1 MEGPQSKGQIAVGE
15 KLGAGG
21 AHFRGREVR
30 AGFTEERLL
39 KLRPWGQKT
48 PAKQTLGGNVPGPQ
62 RARGEKWH
70 GMFEGT
76 RSQGDGLDEARRE
89 SLGKGLAEEAEAGH
103 LGPRGLRGAF
113 ALHCS
118 TVRSPGQSSH
128 SV

>member
-1 MEGPQSKGQIAVGE
+1 MKVTFPSCGGATKQRADCCGREVG
-15 KLGAGG
+15 GRG
-21 AHFRGREVR
+21 AHFRGREVT
-30 AGFTEERLL
+30 AGFTEGRLL

-70 GMFEGT
+70 GMFEGP

-103 LGPRGLRGAF
+103 LGPRGLRERLLCTA
-113 ALHCS
+113 A
-118 TVRSPGQSSH
+118 Q
-128 SV
+128 